1 MQNILKQNVIGIDV
15 AKRKLDI
22 YDQKS
27 NRYWVVENT
36 AKGKNPMKMQKSLGR
51 SLIAEI
57 KLPNRSLRRKIAW
70 SMLARSRYVN

>member
-57 KLPNRSLRRKIAW
+57 KSIALIGLVEQLRNRS
-70 SMLARSRYVN
+70 